1 MMMSAEMAYSA
12 KDYEKALTVYKQ
24 LKDKAVSPDAG
35 SWQRQA
41 YFVALICWAM
51 EKK

>member
-24 LKDKAVSPDAG
+24 LKDKAVFAG
-35 SWQRQA
+35 TPAVGKDRCTS
-41 YFVALICWAM
+41 
-51 EKK
+51 

>member
-24 LKDKAVSPDAG
+24 LKDKAVSPER
-35 SWQRQA
+35 RQLA
-41 YFVALICWAM
+41 DRRTMFFL
-51 EKK
+51 